1 MTEKDPSNGGAEDLH
16 QDEAGSEQTPRMIE
30 QEMSSAIDQMKGY
43 HLKMIEIAQA
53 NADSAFDFAR
63 QLATAKTAPE
73 IMELCMAQARKQSE
87 NLAEETE
94 EMSELEE
101 EMPLSSVYI
110 EARPKGRPEFDPI
123 TDFVVEDD
131 ADRVLGAF
139 DTQMEAILWAKEAGH
154 DAFVTHYRHL
164 NDKNIPEHWRAF

>member
-1 MTEKDPSNGGAEDLH
+1 MAGNDQSNGDAEDVH
-16 QDEAGSEQTPRMIE
+16 QDEAASEQTPRTIE
-30 QEMSSAIDQMKGY
+30 QEMSSAIDKMKGH

-63 QLATAKTAPE
+63 QLATAKTPSE
-73 IMELCMAQARKQSE
+73 IMELCIAQARQQFE
-87 NLAEETE
+87 NMAEETE
-94 EMSELEE
+94 EMTELEE
-101 EMPLSSVYI
+101 EMPKSSVYI
-110 EARPKGRPEFDPI
+110 EARPKGRPEFDSI

-154 DAFVTHYRHL
+154 DALVTRARHL